1 MNVWDVF
8 WFLLV
13 FVPLAILW
21 TITLVDMMG
30 RSDLLGWQKAIWAM
44 VIVFFPWIGVFAY
57 LLTRPRATP
66 FPAYAGGSVPSQTYS
81 PQRAPAAGP
90 TTAVPASVGPTTAE
104 PTTAEPTTAEATTSE
119 PTQVAGNGHAA
130 QA

>member
-1 MNVWDVF
+1 MSVWDVF

-13 FVPLAILW
+13 FIPLAILW

-30 RSDLLGWQKAIWAM
+30 RRDLLGWQKAIWAM

-57 LLTRPRATP
+57 LLARPREAP
-66 FPAYAGGSVPSQTYS
+66 FPAYAGGSAPPSQMPTPQAYP
-81 PQRAPAAGP
+81 PQRSPAAEPATAGP
-90 TTAVPASVGPTTAE
+90 ATAGPATAE
-104 PTTAEPTTAEATTSE
+104 PTTAEPT
-119 PTQVAGNGHAA
+119 QVSGDGHGA